1 VLKRRTPRDPGRVPL
16 RRRTGT
22 VRRLASAAL
31 VAAAVATGLLALSD
45 PPPAGTP
52 VLLVARDL
60 AAGTVLGPGDVQLTP
75 RPADQLPDGTLT
87 SARGVVGRV
96 LASGARRGEVLTD
109 VRLVGPSLVD
119 TLAPGQVAVPV
130 RVADAAAAALVA
142 PGDHVDVLVA
152 VDGAGPAQTVV
163 TDATVLARPG
173 STGSSASGG
182 LLGTPSDD
190 GQGGLLVLGAGPQDA
205 RALAGAAAQGPLS
218 LTLRGT

>member
-1 VLKRRTPRDPGRVPL
+1 VLSRRPPPDPGRVPL

-22 VRRLASAAL
+22 VRRLVSAAL

-45 PPPAGTP
+45 PAPAGTP
-52 VLLVARDL
+52 VLVASRDL
-60 AAGTVLGPGDVQLTP
+60 AAGTVLDAGDVQLDP
-75 RPADQLPDGTLT
+75 RPPADLPDGTLAST
-87 SARGVVGRV
+87 RDVAGRV

-130 RVADAAAAALVA
+130 RIADAAAAALVA
-142 PGDHVDVLVA
+142 PGAHVDVLMA
-152 VDGAGPAQTVV
+152 VEGGGPAQTVV
-163 TDATVLARPG
+163 TDATVLAIPA
-173 STGSSASGG
+173 SAGPGG
-182 LLGTPSDD
+182 LLGSTSDD
-190 GQGGLLVLGAGPQDA
+190 GRGGLVVLGAGGQDA

>member
-1 VLKRRTPRDPGRVPL
+1 VLSRRPPPDPGRVSL

-45 PPPAGTP
+45 QPPAGTP
-52 VLLVARDL
+52 VLVAARDL
-60 AAGTVLGPGDVQLTP
+60 AAGTVLTARDVQLDP
-75 RPADQLPDGTLT
+75 RSPGQLPDGTLT
-87 SARGVVGRV
+87 STRDVVGRV
-96 LASGARRGEVLTD
+96 LASGTRRGEVLTD

-119 TLAPGQVAVPV
+119 TLGPGQVAVPV
-130 RVADAAAAALVA
+130 RVADAAVAALVA

-152 VDGAGPAQTVV
+152 VDGGGPAQTVV

-173 STGSSASGG
+173 STGSGG
-182 LLGTPSDD
+182 LLGTASAD
-190 GQGGLLVLGAGPQDA
+190 GQGGLVVLGAGGQDA
-205 RALAGAAAQGPLS
+205 RALAGAAAHGPLS